1 MTNSKK
7 EKKNKCNI
15 ENSSYIRQLWNK
27 KFFKIQDIFSIL
39 KTWTTSNNWV
49 QFSLVG
55 GMLDSIKTDSILS
68 LLKTP
73 FFQREQK

>member
-27 KFFKIQDIFSIL
+27 KFFKIQDIFRFE
-39 KTWTTSNNWV
+39 TWTTSNNWV

-55 GMLDSIKTDSILS
+55 GMPDSIKTDSILS